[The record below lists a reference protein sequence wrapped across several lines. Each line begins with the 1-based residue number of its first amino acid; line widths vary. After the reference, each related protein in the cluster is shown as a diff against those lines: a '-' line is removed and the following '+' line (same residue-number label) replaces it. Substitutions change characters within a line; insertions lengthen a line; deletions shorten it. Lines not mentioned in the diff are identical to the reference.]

1 MGQKLCSCF
10 SPKKKVN
17 EVKPNKDARVP
28 TPPKYSEAELKKMQ
42 SSLQFAVTPKPEDLM
57 ADYVP
62 STKTKQ

>member
-57 ADYVP
+57 A
-62 STKTKQ
+62 